1 MLSFLLF
8 ILSFILVS
16 VFAPLGVMFTIIKSA
31 ILLDVDYI
39 KDYFMKMAIS
49 LDQFGNVSMSRL
61 FNILLITSNS
71 ENLFG
76 NPDETISSVLG
87 KNKINSTLAPLG
99 ILLDSILN
107 RLDNNHSINAIEKDE
122 ENEKDRKH

>member
-8 ILSFILVS
+8 ILSFILVA

-87 KNKINSTLAPLG
+87 KNKINST
-99 ILLDSILN
+99 
-107 RLDNNHSINAIEKDE
+107 
-122 ENEKDRKH
+122 DRRAHV